1 MRLLLLRH
9 GQTPAN
15 VAGLLDTGAPG
26 PRLTPLGEQQ
36 AAAVPR
42 ALEGRRIDAL
52 AVSTL
57 LRTTLTAQPLADDRA
72 LRPTVLDGLR
82 EIEAGSL
89 EMSADLADHHTYLE
103 TVFAWSRGDRSRRMP
118 GGPDGDAFLTRFD
131 DAVAALAGVADRTDR
146 GHGVVLAVSHGA
158 AIRSWSGARV
168 RGLDVDE
175 LAHTPL
181 ANTGLIEVE
190 GDPASGWRLVEWHRE
205 PVGGERLDAVVAND
219 PTGEAVD
226 D

>member
-9 GQTPAN
+9 GQTPSN

-26 PRLTPLGEQQ
+26 PRLTPLGERQ
-36 AAAVPR
+36 AAAVPA
-42 ALEGRRIDAL
+42 ALEGRRLDAL
-52 AVSTL
+52 AVSSL
-57 LRTTLTAQPLADDRA
+57 VRTSLTAGPLTADRD
-72 LRPTVLDGLR
+72 LRPAVLDGLR

-89 EMSADLADHHTYLE
+89 EMSSDLADHHTYLE

-118 GGPDGDAFLTRFD
+118 GGPDGDEFLARFD
-131 DAVAALAGVADRTDR
+131 DAVAALAARELD
-146 GHGVVLAVSHGA
+146 VVLAVSHGA
-158 AIRSWSGARV
+158 AIRSWTGARV
-168 RGLDVDE
+168 RGLDVEE

-190 GDPASGWRLVEWHRE
+190 GDPASGWRLVDWQRD
-205 PVGGERLDAVVAND
+205 PVGGERLDAVVAHD
-219 PTGEAVD
+219 PTGEPVD

>member
-36 AAAVPR
+36 AAAVPL

-57 LRTTLTAQPLADDRA
+57 LRTSLTAQPLADDRT
-72 LRPTVLDGLR
+72 LRPTVLGGLR

-103 TVFAWSRGDRSRRMP
+103 TVFAWSRGDRARRMP
-118 GGPDGDAFLTRFD
+118 GGPDGDAFLARFD
-131 DAVAALAGVADRTDR
+131 DAVAALAARD
-146 GHGVVLAVSHGA
+146 HGVVLAVSHGA

-168 RGLDVDE
+168 KGLDVDE

-190 GDPASGWRLVEWHRE
+190 GDPASGWRLVAWHRE

-226 D
+226 

>member
-9 GQTPAN
+9 GQTPSN

-26 PRLTPLGEQQ
+26 PRLTPLGEAQ

-52 AVSTL
+52 AVSSL
-57 LRTTLTAQPLADDRA
+57 LRTTLTAQPLADDRT

-82 EIEAGSL
+82 EIEAGAL

-118 GGPDGDAFLTRFD
+118 GGPDGDAFLARFD
-131 DAVAALAGVADRTDR
+131 DAVAALADHD
-146 GHGVVLAVSHGA
+146 HDVVLAVSHGA
-158 AIRSWSGARV
+158 AIRSWSSARV

-175 LAHTPL
+175 VEHTPL

-190 GDPASGWRLVEWHRE
+190 GDPASGWRLVDWVRE

-219 PTGEAVD
+219 PTGEPVD

>member
-9 GQTPAN
+9 GQTPSN

-26 PRLTPLGEQQ
+26 PGLTPLGEQQ
-36 AAAVPR
+36 AAAVPA
-42 ALEGRRIDAL
+42 ALQERRIDAL
-52 AVSTL
+52 AVSSL
-57 LRTTLTAQPLADDRA
+57 LRTSLTAGPLAGARG

-82 EIEAGSL
+82 EVEAGSL
-89 EMSADLADHHTYLE
+89 EMSADLDDHHTYLE

-118 GGPDGDAFLTRFD
+118 GGPDGDAFLARFD
-131 DAVAALAGVADRTDR
+131 DAVAALAADHHD
-146 GHGVVLAVSHGA
+146 VVLAVSHGA

-168 RGLDVDE
+168 RGLDVEE

-190 GDPASGWRLVEWHRE
+190 GDPASGWRLVDWRRE
-205 PVGGERLDAVVAND
+205 PVGGERLDAVVGND
-219 PTGEAVD
+219 PTGEPVD

>member
-9 GQTPAN
+9 GQTPSN

-26 PRLTPLGEQQ
+26 PGLTPLGEQQ
-36 AAAVPR
+36 AAAVPS
-42 ALEGRRIDAL
+42 ALQGRRIDAL
-52 AVSTL
+52 AVSSL
-57 LRTTLTAQPLADDRA
+57 LRTSLTAGPLATDRV

-82 EIEAGSL
+82 EVEAGSL
-89 EMSADLADHHTYLE
+89 EMSADLDDHHTYLE

-118 GGPDGDAFLTRFD
+118 GGPDGEAFLARFD
-131 DAVAALAGVADRTDR
+131 DAVAALAAREHD
-146 GHGVVLAVSHGA
+146 VVLAVSHGA

-168 RGLDVDE
+168 RGLDVEE

-190 GDPASGWRLVEWHRE
+190 GDPASGWRLVDWQRE
-205 PVGGERLDAVVAND
+205 PVGGAQLDAVVAHD
-219 PTGEAVD
+219 PAGEPVD
-226 D
+226 E

>member
-9 GQTPAN
+9 GQTPSN

-36 AAAVPR
+36 AAAVPT
-42 ALEGRRIDAL
+42 ALQERRIDAL
-52 AVSTL
+52 AVSSL
-57 LRTTLTAQPLADDRA
+57 VRTSDTVGPLAAARD

-82 EIEAGSL
+82 EVEAGSL
-89 EMSADLADHHTYLE
+89 EMSSDLADHHTYLE

-118 GGPDGDAFLTRFD
+118 GGPDGDAFLARFD
-131 DAVAALAGVADRTDR
+131 DAVAALAARDHD
-146 GHGVVLAVSHGA
+146 VVLAVSHGA

-168 RGLDVDE
+168 RGLDVEE

-190 GDPASGWRLVEWHRE
+190 GDPGSGWRLVDWHRE
-205 PVGGERLDAVVAND
+205 PVGGALLDAVVAHD
-219 PTGEAVD
+219 PTGEPVD

>member
-9 GQTPAN
+9 GQTPSN

-36 AAAVPR
+36 AAAVPT
-42 ALEGRRIDAL
+42 ALRERRIDAL
-52 AVSTL
+52 AVSSL
-57 LRTTLTAQPLADDRA
+57 VRTSDTVGPLAAARD

-82 EIEAGSL
+82 EVEAGSL
-89 EMSADLADHHTYLE
+89 EMSSDLADHHTYLE

-118 GGPDGDAFLTRFD
+118 GGPDGDAFLARFD
-131 DAVAALAGVADRTDR
+131 DSVAALAARDHD
-146 GHGVVLAVSHGA
+146 VVLAVSHGA

-168 RGLDVDE
+168 RGLDVEE

-190 GDPASGWRLVEWHRE
+190 GDPGSGWRLVDWHRE
-205 PVGGERLDAVVAND
+205 PVGGALLDAVVAHD
-219 PTGEAVD
+219 PTGEPVD